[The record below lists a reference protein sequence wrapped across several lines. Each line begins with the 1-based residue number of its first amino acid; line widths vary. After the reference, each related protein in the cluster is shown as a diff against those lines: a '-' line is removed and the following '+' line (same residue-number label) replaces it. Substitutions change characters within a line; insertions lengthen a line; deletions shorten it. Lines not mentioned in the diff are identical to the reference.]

1 MRGIKK
7 FLAVMVLVV
16 PMTFV
21 PVKCAKATAAGDVLL
36 LAQQVLQ
43 YLQDFELGQWDVDD
57 LSKKFDE
64 ITRIANWVSKGTS
77 VYDTV
82 RDVTRLVRKTEII
95 TRKSVRFYRYVATL
109 EDDDFEMDRIV
120 RTTRICINN
129 MEYIYEGVRN
139 VVEDIASL
147 KSSSPKE
154 VMDATDKALVDGEKS
169 LDLQIDNLQDEWA
182 RYADKMM
189 SDNLKKDV
197 RKFSAK
203 IIY

>member
-1 MRGIKK
+1 MRGFKK
-7 FLAVMVLVV
+7 FLAVIVLAV
-16 PMTFV
+16 PMSFV
-21 PVKCAKATAAGDVLL
+21 PVKCARATAAGDVLL

-64 ITRIANWVSKGTS
+64 ITRIASWVSKGTS

-82 RDVTRLVRKTEII
+82 RDVTRLVKKTEII

-182 RYADKMM
+182 RYADRMM

-203 IIY
+203 IIS

>member
-1 MRGIKK
+1 MRGFKK
-7 FLAVMVLVV
+7 FLAVIVLAV
-16 PMTFV
+16 PMSFV
-21 PVKCAKATAAGDVLL
+21 PVKCARATAAGDVLL

-64 ITRIANWVSKGTS
+64 ITRIASWVSKGTS

-82 RDVTRLVRKTEII
+82 RDVTRLVKKTEII

-182 RYADKMM
+182 RYADRMM